1 MAAINTISRL
11 KISSCPCSLCRPADS
26 ISFQLTYVILLLYS
40 PLDWEDSWTVSL
52 ALWLIY
58 TRAVSWGSTSSTNVT
73 HSGSVLSSAAVR
85 CFEVKLWCPSVEE
98 QVSMGKEMTEGFS
111 IISFSVVVYKYI
123 KGFSLKSI
131 DLEFLQ
137 YYHLSKLIDRILW
150 WGWGSLD
157 EGKAVDILEWPPKW
171 FFVT

>member
-1 MAAINTISRL
+1 
-11 KISSCPCSLCRPADS
+11 
-26 ISFQLTYVILLLYS
+26 
-40 PLDWEDSWTVSL
+40 
-52 ALWLIY
+52 
-58 TRAVSWGSTSSTNVT
+58 
-73 HSGSVLSSAAVR
+73 
-85 CFEVKLWCPSVEE
+85 
-98 QVSMGKEMTEGFS
+98 MGKEMTEGFS

-157 EGKAVDILEWPPKW
+157 EGKAVDILE
-171 FFVT
+171 